1 MIITSLYVWSSAL
14 DKEDKPRKYLME
26 TEKVFELADKPL
38 WDFHNG
44 LMPQDED
51 KNKDGSVKKH
61 FLRMRKEALK
71 IIIKAS
77 SNMSKH
83 KTLGSWGW
91 FSIHYS
97 YLYGG
102 NNDDGKWISGVMGK
116 PLALRFLDWLQRKKI
131 FVIDATI
138 ASYVSSPSDPLK
150 GHTTKGWKLT
160 NETQQALHQFRK
172 VFSISEKHKI
182 LPDLTETAILDL
194 RKDGEKR
201 KSEVQIPKWIMV
213 DTKKM
218 IETYG
223 KCIITKKIAGNIYDT
238 KQIKLF
244 GLEKEDLDRLWNTY
258 AIAELNRGFL
268 PQEYEEYTT
277 GRLWGKTFYSFQ
289 LMPRRMLPYI
299 IPKTWDYDFEACH
312 PTLLVYL
319 SKKVDSK
326 IKTPTLNKYLRERKI
341 IRQKI
346 SKEIGSNVDRVKRAI
361 NALGYDAPMKCG
373 VYPDKETEENKD
385 YALQDILGDASCEK
399 FIKNKLVLSINTEMD
414 ECKKIILN
422 HSPYIQN
429 CPPGMKRS
437 SKISFILNHKEREL
451 LEIMIREI
459 QKQNVP
465 IIALMH
471 DGIIIKNKIE
481 EEKITNAILKETGI
495 QIKLDR
501 KQIQ

>member
-1 MIITSLYVWSSAL
+1 MIITSLYVWSRAP

-44 LMPQDED
+44 LMPQDEH

-102 NNDDGKWISGVMGK
+102 KNNDGKWITGVMGK
-116 PLALRFLDWLQRKKI
+116 PLALRFLDWVQEKKI

-138 ASYVSSPSDPLK
+138 ASYVPSPSDPLK

-223 KCIITKKIAGNIYDT
+223 KCIITKKIAGNRYDT
-238 KQIKLF
+238 KQIQLF
-244 GLEKEDLDRLWNTY
+244 GLEKEDLDRLWNLY
-258 AIAELNRGFL
+258 AIAELYNGYL
-268 PQEYEEYTT
+268 SQEYEEKEF
-277 GRLWGKTFYSFQ
+277 GRLYGNSFQ
-289 LMPRRMLPYI
+289 SLQFVPNKMLPYI

-312 PTLLVYL
+312 PALLSEL
-319 SKKVDSK
+319 SKKVDKNHTTPELDKYLENRKQARNQISKK
-326 IKTPTLNKYLRERKI
+326 IK
-341 IRQKI
+341 
-346 SKEIGSNVDRVKRAI
+346 SNEERVKLAI
-361 NALGYDAPMKCG
+361 NSIAYGAPMKLREWF
-373 VYPDKETEENKD
+373 DTETNKNKKT
-385 YALQDILGDASCEK
+385 ALLSHLGKTSGEL
-399 FIKNKLVLSINTEMD
+399 FIKNNYVISLHKEME
-414 ECKKIILN
+414 ECKRIILN
-422 HSPYIQN
+422 HSPYTNKCPKKLKRNQIIAYVLQQN
-429 CPPGMKRS
+429 
-437 SKISFILNHKEREL
+437 EREL
-451 LEIMIREI
+451 LEIMIEEI
-459 QKQNVP
+459 QKQQIG
-465 IIALMH
+465 IIALKH
-471 DGIIIKNKIE
+471 DGIIIHKKMDDKKAEKKIL
-481 EEKITNAILKETGI
+481 EKTGI
-495 QIKLDR
+495 KMSIDKKR
-501 KQIQ
+501 IA